1 MGVPAPPPPLPLCPR
16 LYADWVNT
24 AKQSNEMGEGFEL
37 NFSTLGGIIQ

>member
-1 MGVPAPPPPLPLCPR
+1 MGVPSHPPCPR

-37 NFSTLGGIIQ
+37 KILTLGGIIQ